1 MPYSTVIII
10 ALAFILACY
19 ISFRAG
25 FKAGQRHAARAFQVM
40 LDTVQ
45 KSIIKPVAEELEKAK
60 NDRENKTQNS

>member
-10 ALAFILACY
+10 ALVFVICCY
-19 ISFRAG
+19 LCFRAG
-25 FKAGQRHAARAFQVM
+25 FKVGQAHAAKAFQVM